1 MDQKESKKQTSYK
14 IEDAM
19 KIADEILK
27 LSSEKKYNVGAFI
40 HGLIFAQEY
49 VLHTYKIPQQQ
60 IAMIKR
66 DCRKYF
72 NGIEDARK
80 KQIIFFKNLFHSIC
94 NYICS

>member
-1 MDQKESKKQTSYK
+1 MVNLMDQKESKKQTSYK

-49 VLHTYKIPQQQ
+49 AVHTFKIPQQQ
-60 IAMIKR
+60 IAKIKR
-66 DCRKYF
+66 DCRIYLKE
-72 NGIEDARK
+72 IEK
-80 KQIIFFKNLFHSIC
+80 MKQP
-94 NYICS
+94 